1 MGNHLENDLHLHFVR
16 SLLKG
21 TVMCGKTSFLLNIH
35 PGFLPVGPLICWLA
49 RLYGTNM
56 PGTQI
61 AHLVLNG
68 FLWIL
73 GLLWERVKQA
83 QKIEDKQT
91 GSPGEQEKYFKKNP
105 AHPRRRQQ
113 GSRFRQ
119 LEWIV
124 FGMGRLLLVAIS
136 FKDVSK
142 KKCFHC
148 RTFTHVILKGSF
160 PGGAEESVT

>member
-1 MGNHLENDLHLHFVR
+1 
-16 SLLKG
+16 
-21 TVMCGKTSFLLNIH
+21 
-35 PGFLPVGPLICWLA
+35 
-49 RLYGTNM
+49 M

-105 AHPRRRQQ
+105 AHTRRRQQ